1 MIISETKLRKIIK
14 DEMINEIFGFGK
26 KQTKRKRHF
35 VTSNVEDF
43 VKALKVARK
52 AISKPTAEQKEKFL
66 INNFY
71 ESLRVRS
78 QKEEMIQTHAI
89 NNACDGV
96 DYFKKNVFPFISKF
110 SYFIKEGVDLRKED
124 NMPFYVGL
132 VLDGTL
138 NGIISRLRLSGMS
151 KTKFSGMA
159 KEYYETLSQD
169 EKSELDELI
178 NFYVKLFRFLNKYD
192 TKDLLQKRLDLIY
205 PDTKRSSLG
214 DDTSPEGLV
223 RFQSGN
229 VSEPPSI
236 SSPGTMT
243 PSSGNPERRNFD
255 SLEFDTWQKKSYKK

>member
-71 ESLRVRS
+71 ESLSVRS

-132 VLDGTL
+132 VLIDKRT
-138 NGIISRLRLSGMS
+138 
-151 KTKFSGMA
+151 
-159 KEYYETLSQD
+159 
-169 EKSELDELI
+169 
-178 NFYVKLFRFLNKYD
+178 NKP
-192 TKDLLQKRLDLIY
+192 K
-205 PDTKRSSLG
+205 
-214 DDTSPEGLV
+214 
-223 RFQSGN
+223 
-229 VSEPPSI
+229 
-236 SSPGTMT
+236 
-243 PSSGNPERRNFD
+243 
-255 SLEFDTWQKKSYKK
+255 